1 MTPQSF
7 QFRARY
13 RGLAW
18 GSMGVGGAVALVAVV
33 AGAVAVPLATG
44 ALGIVLGAAY
54 LASPTW
60 RIRVTIDDRGL
71 TVASPRRPRFQLAW
85 AEIVR
90 VIASP
95 ATSTCFVDGGAP
107 ERSLLVPGDGAP
119 APYDITDRKALVEA
133 ILAHVAADKVQ
144 IVASL
149 EAADPAGRPPAPGR
163 TPS

>member
-1 MTPQSF
+1 MTTSPPRSF
-7 QFRARY
+7 RFRPRY

-18 GSMGVGGAVALVAVV
+18 SSLGVGGSIAVIAASAGFVAL
-33 AGAVAVPLATG
+33 PLATG
-44 ALGIVLGAAY
+44 AIGIALGVAY

-60 RIRVTIDDRGL
+60 RITVTIDDDAL
-71 TVASPRRPRFQLAW
+71 TVGSPGRLRFRLAW
-85 AEIVR
+85 ADVVR

-95 ATSTCFVDGGAP
+95 ETRTCFVDGGAP

-133 ILAHVAADKVQ
+133 ILAHVASDKVE

-149 EAADPAGRPPAPGR
+149 ERAQAAADPTKA
-163 TPS
+163 